1 MSGRL
6 LVQSVIVPH
15 DVVVEITAV
24 AKLQDEVEL
33 SLSIDNLVKADNV
46 RMLDEFHAA
55 HLLEEMG
62 SRHFVQLGLV
72 DHLDGH
78 LFSGENM
85 AG

>member
-46 RMLDEFHAA
+46 RMLDELHAA

-62 SRHFVQLGLV
+62 S
-72 DHLDGH
+72 
-78 LFSGENM
+78 
-85 AG
+85 

>member
-6 LVQSVIVPH
+6 LLQSIFVPH
-15 DVVVEITAV
+15 DVVIEITAV
-24 AKLQDEVEL
+24 AQLQDEVEL
-33 SLSIDNLVKADNV
+33 RLSIDNLIEADNV
-46 RMLDEFHAA
+46 RMLNELHAA

-62 SRHFVQLGLV
+62 SRHFVQLCLV
-72 DHLDGH
+72 DYLDGH